1 MIDPHDG
8 PATPSAPTGPPD
20 QISDQ
25 LTAPT
30 PAQIP
35 APTPASPMQRLR
47 RAAPLIVLGLG
58 AAAGAALFGDKL
70 DFATLRDNR
79 DALVTWRDA
88 HYLLAALGYMA
99 TYVAVVAFSLPGA
112 LIMTLT
118 GGFLFGLTAG
128 GLLTLVGA
136 TLGAVAI
143 FLAARSGL
151 GDRLA
156 ARMDASGGTMA
167 RIKRGIEA
175 NQVSFL
181 LLMRLVPAVPFFVA
195 NLAPAFFGVPLRIY
209 ALTTF
214 FGIMPGTLVYTW
226 VGAGLGEVFARG
238 EDPDLG
244 ILFTP
249 NVLGPLAALCA
260 LAALPM
266 VIKAVRGRTSPG
278 APPAL

>member
-25 LTAPT
+25 
-30 PAQIP
+30 IP
-35 APTPASPMQRLR
+35 APAPASPMHRLR
-47 RAAPLIVLGLG
+47 RAAPLIVLGVG
-58 AAAGAALFGDKL
+58 AAAGAIAFGDKL